1 MEKIRERKNHY
12 DHETFQ
18 KMKKYYKVED
28 HADLLRFIKIH
39 GLQEYNFQ
47 IDDS

>member
-12 DHETFQ
+12 AHETFQ
-18 KMKKYYKVED
+18 KMKKYYKGED
-28 HADLLRFIKIH
+28 HDDLLQFIKTH
-39 GLQEYNFQ
+39 GLKEYNFQ